1 MLSELFGEFRYPTAP
16 LKDGDFDE
24 RKLKQELRELRP
36 ERVDITIDRVH
47 LVNQRQDPEAGYYT
61 WEVVEEFRFV

>member
-16 LKDGDFDE
+16 LRDGDFDD
-24 RKLKQELRELRP
+24 RPLNRGLRSLRP
-36 ERVDITIDRVH
+36 ERVDVTIDRVH
-47 LVNQRQDPEAGYYT
+47 LVNQRQDPAAGYYT